1 IGRLAFTIDGHVDVQ
16 PLHYVYED
24 GWIYGRTSFG
34 SKITPIRHSH
44 WVAFE
49 VDEADGVFDWRSVVV
64 HGGLYFLDPDGAP
77 EEREE
82 WVLAL
87 ALLRHV
93 VPGTGTDRDPVPGR
107 TIVFRVHAADI
118 TGRASSAPV
127 RKIPDGP
134 SGIRPT
140 S

>member
-1 IGRLAFTIDGHVDVQ
+1 MLATSWRAAPRAAPPSFRALTPDECEALLVRNSVGRLAFSFHDRVDVE
-16 PLHYVYED
+16 PTHYVYED

-82 WVLAL
+82 WV
-87 ALLRHV
+87 
-93 VPGTGTDRDPVPGR
+93 
-107 TIVFRVHAADI
+107 
-118 TGRASSAPV
+118 
-127 RKIPDGP
+127 
-134 SGIRPT
+134 
-140 S
+140 